1 MKAKFFNW
9 ISIFFFVFLAD
20 LAIAQDTYSIVAVDP
35 ETGEVGSAGAS
46 CVDLNQFF
54 PNSPDDFIAVLH
66 PGLAAINTQ
75 AAYNGTNQ
83 NLASDRAVQGDSAD
97 AIIDYLLANDAELN
111 SRIRQ
116 YGVALLKNGGPDIA
130 AHTGIS
136 CYDEKYHITGATY
149 SIQGNILIDSNV
161 LDSME
166 AAFLSAEGP
175 LSCKLM
181 AALQGANRIGAD
193 SRCASNN
200 TSSLFAYLKVAQ
212 PDDVFGNPSLLVSV
226 RTSNGDQIEPIDS
239 LQILFDEQD
248 GCDTAVGNPSS
259 ISVSQEEWF
268 SLSYQNDYQKIV
280 FNGPEGTYFQVLH
293 NTGGTTLSFDLFP
306 DFNELDISDFPTGIY
321 YVLATHED
329 KTWTTKF
336 LKH

>member
-1 MKAKFFNW
+1 MRHFILIVFTLFFFN
-9 ISIFFFVFLAD
+9 AH
-20 LAIAQDTYSIVAVDP
+20 AQDTYSIVAVDP

-66 PGLAAINTQ
+66 PGLGAINTQ
-75 AAYNGTNQ
+75 AAYNPANQ
-83 NLASDRAVQGDSAD
+83 NLASDRALQGDSAGQ
-97 AIIDYLLANDAELN
+97 IIYYLLTNDTESN
-111 SRIRQ
+111 SQIRQ
-116 YGVALLKNGGPDIA
+116 YGVAMLNNGNPDIA
-130 AHTGIS
+130 AFTGRD
-136 CYDEKYHITGATY
+136 CYAEKYHIIGETY

-166 AAFLSAEGP
+166 AAFLRTEGS

-200 TSSLFAYLKVAQ
+200 TSSLFGYLKVAQ
-212 PDDVFGNPSLLVSV
+212 PDDVFGDPSFLISV
-226 RTSNGDQIEPIDS
+226 RTGNGDQIEPIDS
-239 LQILFDEQD
+239 LQTLFDAQD
-248 GCDTAVGNPSS
+248 GCDTTEDNPSS
-259 ISVSQEEWF
+259 IDVVQEDWF
-268 SLSYQNDYQKIV
+268 TFSYLNDYQKLS
-280 FNGPEGTYFQVLH
+280 FHGPEGTYIQVFH
-293 NTGGTTLSFDLFP
+293 NVGGSGLSINLFP
-306 DFNELDISDFPTGIY
+306 GFNELDIRDYPTGIY

-336 LKH
+336 LKR

>member
-1 MKAKFFNW
+1 MKAKLINGVT
-9 ISIFFFVFLAD
+9 IFLFVFLANS
-20 LAIAQDTYSIVAVDP
+20 AVAQDTYSIVAVDP

-66 PGLAAINTQ
+66 PGIGAINTQ
-75 AAYNGTNQ
+75 AAYNATNQ
-83 NLASDRAVQGDSAD
+83 NLASDRALQGDSAGQ
-97 AIIDYLLANDAELN
+97 IIDYLLANDVESN

-116 YGVALLKNGGPDIA
+116 YGIALLNNGSPDIA
-130 AHTGIS
+130 AHTGLN
-136 CYDEKYHITGATY
+136 CFDEKYHITGETY

-166 AAFLSAEGP
+166 AAFLRTEGP

-200 TSSLFAYLKVAQ
+200 TSSLFGYLKVAR
-212 PDDVFGNPSLLVSV
+212 PDDVFGDPSFLISV

-239 LQILFDEQD
+239 LQILFNAQD
-248 GCDTAVGNPSS
+248 GCDTTEDNPSS
-259 ISVSQEEWF
+259 IDVVQENWF
-268 SLSYQNDYQKIV
+268 TFSYQNDFHKLS
-280 FNGPEGTYFQVLH
+280 FNGPEGTYFQVFH
-293 NTGGTTLSFDLFP
+293 NAGGSGLRMNLFP
-306 DFNELDISDFPTGIY
+306 GFNELDISDYPTGIY
-321 YVLATHED
+321 YVVATHED

-336 LKH
+336 LKR

>member
-1 MKAKFFNW
+1 MKHSVNYCILILFTLGFFN
-9 ISIFFFVFLAD
+9 AH
-20 LAIAQDTYSIVAVDP
+20 AQDTYSIVAVDP

-66 PGLAAINTQ
+66 PGLGAINTQ
-75 AAYNGTNQ
+75 AAYNAANQ
-83 NLASDRAVQGDSAD
+83 NLASERALQGDSAGQ
-97 AIIDYLLANDAELN
+97 IIDYLLANDVESN
-111 SRIRQ
+111 NRIRQ
-116 YGVALLKNGGPDIA
+116 YGAALLNNGNPDIA
-130 AHTGIS
+130 AHTGLN
-136 CYDEKYHITGATY
+136 CFDEKYHIIGETY

-166 AAFLSAEGP
+166 AAFLRTDGP

-212 PDDVFGNPSLLVSV
+212 PDDLFGNPSLLVSV

-239 LQILFDEQD
+239 LQTLFNAQD
-248 GCDTAVGNPSS
+248 GCDTTGDNPSS
-259 ISVSQEEWF
+259 IAVVQEEWF
-268 SLSYQNDYQKIV
+268 SFSYQNDYQKIV

-293 NTGGTTLSFDLFP
+293 NAGGTALSFDLFP
-306 DFNELDISDFPTGIY
+306 DFNELDISDYPTGIY
-321 YVLATHED
+321 YVIATHED

>member
-1 MKAKFFNW
+1 MKYFINYYILILSALVCFN
-9 ISIFFFVFLAD
+9 AQ
-20 LAIAQDTYSIVAVDP
+20 AQDTYSIVAVDP
-35 ETGEVGSAGAS
+35 QTGEVGSAGAS

-66 PGLAAINTQ
+66 PGLGAINTQ
-75 AAYNGTNQ
+75 AAYNPVNQ
-83 NLASDRAVQGDSAD
+83 NLASDRALQGDSAD
-97 AIIDYLLANDAELN
+97 AIILNLLANDAEFN

-116 YGVALLKNGGPDIA
+116 YGVALLKEGGPDIA
-130 AHTGIS
+130 AHTGIN
-136 CYDEKYHITGATY
+136 CYDEKYHIIGETY

-166 AAFLSAEGP
+166 AAFLRTEGS

-200 TSSLFAYLKVAQ
+200 TSSLFGYLKVAQ
-212 PDDVFGNPSLLVSV
+212 PDDVFGDPSFLISL

-239 LQILFDEQD
+239 LQILFDELD
-248 GCDTAVGNPSS
+248 GCDTVVDNPVS
-259 ISVSQEEWF
+259 IVLVQDEWVTF
-268 SLSYQNDYQKIV
+268 SYQNDYQKIV
-280 FNGPEGTYFQVLH
+280 FNGPEGTYFQVFH
-293 NTGGTTLSFDLFP
+293 NAGGSGLSFDLFP

-329 KTWTTKF
+329 KTWATKF
-336 LKH
+336 LKQ

>member
-1 MKAKFFNW
+1 MKAIFFN
-9 ISIFFFVFLAD
+9 SVTIFLFVVLANS
-20 LAIAQDTYSIVAVDP
+20 AVAQDTYSIVAVDP

-66 PGLAAINTQ
+66 PGLGAINTQ
-75 AAYNGTNQ
+75 AAYNPANQ
-83 NLASDRAVQGDSAD
+83 NLASDRALQGDSA
-97 AIIDYLLANDAELN
+97 AQIIDYLLANDVESN

-116 YGVALLKNGGPDIA
+116 YGIALLNNGNPDIA
-130 AHTGIS
+130 AHTGLN
-136 CYDEKYHITGATY
+136 CFDEKYHITGETY

-166 AAFLSAEGP
+166 AAFLRTEGP

-200 TSSLFAYLKVAQ
+200 TSSLFGYLEVAQ
-212 PDDVFGNPSLLVSV
+212 PNDVFGVPSFLISV

-239 LQILFDEQD
+239 LQILFNAQD
-248 GCDTAVGNPSS
+248 GCDTTADNPSS
-259 ISVSQEEWF
+259 VDAVEEEWVDF
-268 SLSYQNDYQKIV
+268 VYNRAHQEIN
-280 FNGPEGTYFQVLH
+280 FNGPNGTSFQVIH
-293 NTGGTTLSFDLFP
+293 NTGALSLLIDIVPGLHNYDVSELP
-306 DFNELDISDFPTGIY
+306 DGIY